1 MYAQAF
7 SFALAQRS
15 YVKTFIF
22 PTFTIAAVKSAFQ
35 RLRLLRYC
43 LIVAAVNG
51 SSSIAL
57 RKSKRDK
64 WQRQKVIVM
73 ETALKGRKMNLL
85 KFAVVPISKYRGK
98 AQEQIKKDEE
108 STIFIT
114 LYEDESEYTTW
125 PLILRRQQGKDI
137 SLALDVYTERSEFF
151 DFRLLLT
158 DNNKNS
164 LLQQMLGYGWAGI
177 FRKVLV
183 DSPYMWW
190 PANLVQVSLF
200 RALHEKEKRPRG
212 GHTRLQFFLLI
223 FISSFSYYLIPSYL
237 FPSISCISIACLI
250 WKDSIFAQQIGSGF
264 YGLGIGS
271 FGIDWSTVAAFLGS
285 TH

>member
-1 MYAQAF
+1 MHLKLH
-7 SFALAQRS
+7 S
-15 YVKTFIF
+15 
-22 PTFTIAAVKSAFQ
+22 
-35 RLRLLRYC
+35 
-43 LIVAAVNG
+43 G
-51 SSSIAL
+51 

-98 AQEQIKKDEE
+98 AQV
-108 STIFIT
+108 
-114 LYEDESEYTTW
+114 
-125 PLILRRQQGKDI
+125 GKAVVPI
-137 SLALDVYTERSEFF
+137 F

-212 GHTRLQFFLLI
+212 GHTRLKILL
-223 FISSFSYYLIPSYL
+223 
-237 FPSISCISIACLI
+237 
-250 WKDSIFAQQIGSGF
+250 
-264 YGLGIGS
+264 
-271 FGIDWSTVAAFLGS
+271 TVGVC
-285 TH
+285 